1 MEATQSFLR
10 MIDIFGL
17 PYTFRYKGNEKYQT
31 ATGGIIFILFLI
43 LALAYCIYYF
53 IPFISRKNY
62 TVVYYTMN
70 LASAE
75 EMNLFSSDSNF
86 AFGLRCG
93 TKNTGGLEISD
104 LFKIEIKYTNNEK
117 FPDGSR
123 ERRKKTMTT
132 HACTYEDFYN
142 KYNVQFDY
150 LGLTNFQC
158 LDSKEDTIQG
168 IYTDKIYSYFE
179 FEVAAKNNSKEV
191 LDKTGKYIYDNG
203 CEFEI
208 VYTDVIVDLDNY
220 ESPFTPYLTDMYVT
234 LNPPV
239 FIKRNAFFLNQY
251 FSNDDYLLF
260 VFGDDVAPSVKP
272 LFSRYEE
279 YSIWKGLNRSEIDFL
294 PDDYAGYARV
304 YIRSDLKKTL
314 IKRKYQNFLE
324 FWADATSLLMAIYEV
339 VSFILSYIDYFYSYH
354 SLSQNIFFFK
364 NLENENFF
372 NINKKKNEIQ
382 KLILLMNLNSPQN
395 FNQEME
401 SLESEVISD
410 NNREIHYSDS
420 VKSCP
425 PKRSEENND
434 EDNREKK
441 QENNDKEKRTKIQD
455 NVEITKKDDIM
466 IYKNPSGEKTTKDN
480 STLKKGRSNQNRGE
494 YNYTYQKHKKYDN
507 FNKFESFYNE
517 NKKIKFK
524 KELSGDMSSD
534 FNLNFKRDE
543 QNIYRSNKSKKK
555 RRNDEYEEESD
566 SNNYRRRKRERERER
581 ERKIKVNY
589 SFNIFEIIITQIF
602 KCCMCERMKIKNTA
616 QEKANE
622 LIYNK
627 LDVISYV
634 RNMILFDIM
643 SQTILDDKYNPI
655 INTISRPI
663 INVNSKGDYESKSF
677 YHDYRKKNFNQFYD
691 NVSQLYNKENKDD
704 REIKLMTL
712 TSKYLKSFQ

>member
-1 MEATQSFLR
+1 
-10 MIDIFGL
+10 
-17 PYTFRYKGNEKYQT
+17 
-31 ATGGIIFILFLI
+31 
-43 LALAYCIYYF
+43 
-53 IPFISRKNY
+53 
-62 TVVYYTMN
+62 
-70 LASAE
+70 
-75 EMNLFSSDSNF
+75 
-86 AFGLRCG
+86 
-93 TKNTGGLEISD
+93 
-104 LFKIEIKYTNNEK
+104 
-117 FPDGSR
+117 
-123 ERRKKTMTT
+123 
-132 HACTYEDFYN
+132 
-142 KYNVQFDY
+142 
-150 LGLTNFQC
+150 
-158 LDSKEDTIQG
+158 
-168 IYTDKIYSYFE
+168 
-179 FEVAAKNNSKEV
+179 
-191 LDKTGKYIYDNG
+191 
-203 CEFEI
+203 
-208 VYTDVIVDLDNY
+208 
-220 ESPFTPYLTDMYVT
+220 MYVT

-251 FSNDDYLLF
+251 FSDDDYWLF
-260 VFGDDVAPSVKP
+260 VFGDDETPSVKP

-354 SLSQNIFFFK
+354 SLAQNIFFFK

-382 KLILLMNLNSPQN
+382 KLILLMNANSTQN

-401 SLESEVISD
+401 SLESDVISN

-425 PKRSEENND
+425 PKRPEENND

-441 QENNDKEKRTKIQD
+441 QENNDKEKNYQEKKTKIEN
-455 NVEITKKDDIM
+455 NVEITNKDDIM

-480 STLKKGRSNQNRGE
+480 STFKKGRSNQNRGE
-494 YNYTYQKHKKYDN
+494 HNYKYQKHKKYDKYDN
-507 FNKFESFYNE
+507 FDKYERFYNE
-517 NKKIKFK
+517 NKKMKFK

-543 QNIYRSNKSKKK
+543 QNIYRANKSKKN
-555 RRNDEYEEESD
+555 RRNDDYEEESD
-566 SNNYRRRKRERERER
+566 SNNYRRRERERER
-581 ERKIKVNY
+581 KRKIKVNY

-616 QEKANE
+616 HEKANE

-634 RNMILFDIM
+634 RNMILFDIIN
-643 SQTILDDKYNPI
+643 QTILDDRHKPI
-655 INTISRPI
+655 INTLSRPI
-663 INVNSKGDYESKSF
+663 INVNSKGDYESNSF
-677 YHDYRKKNFNQFYD
+677 YNDYRKKNFNQFYD
-691 NVSQLYNKENKDD
+691 NVSELYNKENKED
-704 REIKLMTL
+704 REIKLISL
-712 TSKYLKSFQ
+712 TNNYLKSFQ